1 MGSIPAGG
9 GGWNGSLTNTHAR
22 LEDNVLAAAL
32 KLEPVDFDDLQ
43 RSFILDEARVKSDL
57 GRTTI

>member
-1 MGSIPAGG
+1 MGSIPAGD

-43 RSFILDEARVKSDL
+43 RSYAF
-57 GRTTI
+57 